1 MCAQQDGSLSNVQTA
16 LHSRCTEAVVTES
29 LTSGSLTIIGILSA
43 FIVCLAI
50 YRNARLRYG
59 IHMYILSYAIIDL
72 VMLLFVMP
80 FTLGVLMK
88 GEWIYSNSAC
98 RFQGY
103 VISVLGILTLFTMT
117 LTAIDRYLASTHQAN
132 YLTFSKRKYVCAALA
147 ICWLVSFSVPL
158 SFTLDGNNFVLHHGY
173 AVCREEVKNE
183 SYLRAS
189 ILKLTVVVIPLVAI
203 ATCYCRASANL
214 QKTCVNA
221 ERWAQEERRG
231 KINSWKEEESKTRL
245 FAALILGTLLFWV
258 PTYACDM
265 ADAFTHK
272 QCLPR
277 SVYLLCTLLVNVSC
291 CVKPL
296 IIAHMDEDF
305 AIEFKRILKLRKS
318 RKVGIAESGVE
329 GSKLEEDPKFM
340 PETRK
345 YYCKMEEGEFNRKTE
360 ESTV

>member
-1 MCAQQDGSLSNVQTA
+1 
-16 LHSRCTEAVVTES
+16 
-29 LTSGSLTIIGILSA
+29 
-43 FIVCLAI
+43 
-50 YRNARLRYG
+50 
-59 IHMYILSYAIIDL
+59 
-72 VMLLFVMP
+72 
-80 FTLGVLMK
+80 
-88 GEWIYSNSAC
+88 
-98 RFQGY
+98 
-103 VISVLGILTLFTMT
+103 
-117 LTAIDRYLASTHQAN
+117 
-132 YLTFSKRKYVCAALA
+132 
-147 ICWLVSFSVPL
+147 VSFAVPL
-158 SFTLDGNNFVLHHGY
+158 SFTFDGNNFVLHPGY
-173 AVCREEVKNE
+173 ALCREEVKRE

-189 ILKLTVVVIPLVAI
+189 ILKFIVVVIPLVAI
-203 ATCYCRASANL
+203 ATCYCRAGANL
-214 QKTCVNA
+214 QKTYVNA
-221 ERWAQEERRG
+221 ERWAREERRE
-231 KINSWKEEESKTRL
+231 KINSWKEEEGKTRL

-258 PTYACDM
+258 PTSACDM

-318 RKVGIAESGVE
+318 RKVGIDSNVE

-345 YYCKMEEGEFNRKTE
+345 YYCKMEEDEFNLKRE